1 LNESTADRTMIAT
14 ANSVMPQRLRR
25 ALLAL
30 ALGAAAALTGC
41 ATTSSPPDAAA
52 RQALA
57 PTGTLRVAVYLG
69 SPTSL
74 VIDPKTGEKA
84 GVSVDLGR
92 ELAARLGVPMQLVE
106 HKLVAEVINALRGGA
121 ADFTVT
127 NASAERAKIVDF
139 TDPIVDLELG
149 YLVLPGSPIGAIAE
163 VDRTGMRIGV
173 SQGSSS
179 QGALTKAY
187 QNAKVVGATSLAAAA
202 GMLQRR
208 ELDAF
213 ATNKAVLFQMTDTLP
228 GARVLEGRWGTEH
241 LAIAVPRGRGA
252 GAEYLRRFAVEMK
265 SGGQLRAAAARAG
278 LRGTAEVGAQ

>member
-1 LNESTADRTMIAT
+1 MFAERAMTATLK
-14 ANSVMPQRLRR
+14 SEMPQRLRR
-25 ALLAL
+25 AVLAL
-30 ALGAAAALTGC
+30 ALGAAAALSGC
-41 ATTSSPPDAAA
+41 ASTAPPPDAAA
-52 RQALA
+52 RQALV

-106 HKLVAEVINALRGGA
+106 HKLVAEVINALRSGV

-163 VDRTGMRIGV
+163 VDRPGMRIGV

-187 QNAKVVGATSLAAAA
+187 RNAKVVGATSLAAAA

-241 LAIAVPRGRGA
+241 LAIAVPQERGA
-252 GAEYLRRFAVEMK
+252 GAEYLRRFAADMK

-278 LRGTAEVGAQ
+278 LRGTAEVNTQ

>member
-1 LNESTADRTMIAT
+1 MTVAAAR
-14 ANSVMPQRLRR
+14 VPMPQRLRR
-25 ALLAL
+25 ALLGVAL
-30 ALGAAAALTGC
+30 VAAAALTGC
-41 ATTSSPPDAAA
+41 ATTSSTPDAAT

-106 HKLVAEVINALRGGA
+106 HKLVAEVINALRSGA

-139 TDPIVDLELG
+139 TAPIVDLELG
-149 YLVLPGSPIGAIAE
+149 YLVLPGSPIGAITE
-163 VDRTGMRIGV
+163 VDRPGVRIGV

-179 QGALTKAY
+179 QGTLTKAY
-187 QNAKVVGATSLAAAA
+187 RNAKVVGATSLAAAA

-213 ATNKAVLFQMTDTLP
+213 ATNKAVLFQMADTLP

-241 LAIAVPRGRGA
+241 LAIAVPQGRGA
-252 GAEYLRRFAVEMK
+252 GAEYLRHFAADMK
-265 SGGQLRAAAARAG
+265 SGGQLRAAATRAG
-278 LRGTAEVGAQ
+278 LRGTAEANTQ

>member
-1 LNESTADRTMIAT
+1 MTTIAN
-14 ANSVMPQRLRR
+14 AVIPQRLRR
-25 ALLAL
+25 ALLVL
-30 ALGAAAALTGC
+30 ALAAAAAAC
-41 ATTSSPPDAAA
+41 ATVSGCTTPPAAPDAAT

-84 GVSVDLGR
+84 GVTVDLGR

-106 HKLVAEVINALRGGA
+106 HKLVAEVVGALKGGA

-127 NASAERAKIVDF
+127 NASAERARIVDF
-139 TDPIVDLELG
+139 TAPIVDLELG

-163 VDRTGMRIGV
+163 VDRPDMRIGV

-179 QGALTKAY
+179 QGSLTKAFRA
-187 QNAKVVGATSLAAAA
+187 AKVVGATSLAAAA
-202 GMLQRR
+202 AMLQRR

-213 ATNKAVLFQMTDTLP
+213 ATNKAVLFQMADGLP
-228 GARVLEGRWGTEH
+228 GARVLDGRWGTEH
-241 LAIAVPRGRGA
+241 LAIAVPQGRGA
-252 GAEYLRRFAVEMK
+252 GADYLRRFVEEMQ